1 LIAMSTSHPAAPEQP
16 ADAPLVTMYTGGMC
30 GYCARVRALLTRKGV
45 RWLEIDVDDPARRAE
60 MIARTGRRSVP
71 QIFIGERHV
80 GGSHELAELD
90 RSGELDALLAG
101 ATAPH
106 AQSSQHR
113 T

>member
-1 LIAMSTSHPAAPEQP
+1 MSTSRPAAPELP
-16 ADAPLVTMYTGGMC
+16 ADAPLVTVYTGGMC
-30 GYCARVRALLTRKGV
+30 GYCARVRALLERKGV

-71 QIFIGERHV
+71 QVFIGERHV
-80 GGSHELAELD
+80 GGSHELAELN

-101 ATAPH
+101 ATTGDRH
-106 AQSSQHR
+106 SSKHR